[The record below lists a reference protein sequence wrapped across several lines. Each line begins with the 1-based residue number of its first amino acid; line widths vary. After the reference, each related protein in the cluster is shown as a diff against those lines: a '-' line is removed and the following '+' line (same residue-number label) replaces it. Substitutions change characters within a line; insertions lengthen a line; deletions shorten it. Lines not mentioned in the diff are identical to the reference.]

1 MRKLLLGTTAL
12 AAAATLSANVAL
24 AEVSIT
30 GSFEFTYQ
38 SHDPGTSTTGA
49 SNDEFSS
56 DQDIAIKFEKK
67 TDSGLT
73 IGMYQKIETGGLGAQ
88 GAGDAATGVNS
99 DENYIYINGGFGQI
113 RLGSEDGAGD
123 QLTRTAHDIL
133 GTPDALHGDLPS
145 FHRSAASSSTGNL
158 GDDNADLP
166 TDIDDEANIT
176 YILPKMGGLTVGVS
190 YRDAG
195 SGAAENGDETEF
207 AGKFEFAAGE
217 VSGALHYGQHSQD
230 GATVGATSL
239 DASSMAIDLSMG
251 NIRAVFAQAKKDV
264 SATVET
270 EITDFGVSYKINDGL
285 NLAVVMTEVDE
296 NTGGET
302 LDVTT
307 VGASYTIASG
317 LTAHL
322 TYHDYDYKAGSSGET
337 NDDGSNTTLSIVAK
351 F

>member
-1 MRKLLLGTTAL
+1 MRKLLLTTTAL
-12 AAAATLSANVAL
+12 VAAGAICTAATASDF
-24 AEVSIT
+24 SIS
-30 GSFEFTYQ
+30 GDFKWSYDERD
-38 SHDPGTSTTGA
+38 SGISVDGA
-49 SNDEFSS
+49 SGDRMYTEQNVTM
-56 DQDIAIKFEKK
+56 KWVNK
-67 TDSGLT
+67 TDSGLEISMHT
-73 IGMYQKIETGGLGAQ
+73 TLNSE
-88 GAGDAATGVNS
+88 GAGGNASEIVTNE
-99 DENYIYINGGFGQI
+99 ENAIKIKGGFGTIQ
-113 RLGSEDGAGD
+113 LGNDDGAGD

-133 GTPDALHGDLPS
+133 GTPDALHGDLPA
-145 FHRSAASSSTGNL
+145 FHRSAATSGTTGNL

-195 SGAAENGDETEF
+195 TGASENGDETEF

-217 VSGALHYGQHSQD
+217 VNGALHYGQHSQD

-251 NIRAVFAQAKKDV
+251 NIRAVFAQAQKDV
-264 SATVET
+264 SATVES